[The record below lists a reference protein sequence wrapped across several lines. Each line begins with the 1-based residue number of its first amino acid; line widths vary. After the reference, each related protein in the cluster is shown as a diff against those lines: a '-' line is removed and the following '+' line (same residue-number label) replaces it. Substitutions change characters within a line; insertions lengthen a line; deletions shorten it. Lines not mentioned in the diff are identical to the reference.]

1 MKRRRKLEDVKEEE
15 EEERGW
21 KEEEEK
27 EEKNLSI
34 DFYLLSKDSHLQGT
48 SRHVNMPMLFWVP
61 FMCAHCNATTVLL
74 EHEEDDGHS
83 IALAI
88 SIEV

>member
-1 MKRRRKLEDVKEEE
+1 
-15 EEERGW
+15 
-21 KEEEEK
+21 
-27 EEKNLSI
+27 
-34 DFYLLSKDSHLQGT
+34 
-48 SRHVNMPMLFWVP
+48 MPMLFWVP